1 MPTYKVLGMMS
12 GSSLD
17 GLDLSLCEL
26 NGSDGIW
33 TYDVL
38 SAETIDYPQKWKL
51 RLTNLVLQN
60 AITYLKTD
68 AYLGHY
74 WGELISDY
82 IERNNLASQVD
93 FIASHGQ
100 TIFHQPENGVTSQ
113 IGLGSAIAAKTG
125 LPVVC
130 DFRTND
136 VAYGGQGTPIV
147 PIGERLLFPDYKMFL
162 NLGGIANISVHSE
175 EKTIAYDICPVNIVL
190 NKLASELGHEIDM
203 NGENASR
210 GQINQE
216 LFDDLNQLWYYSKES
231 PKSLGGGWVSKVM
244 MPVVRRSYTS
254 IVDKLRTVTEHI
266 AYQIG
271 SDIKSLSESNSG
283 LTNKIMVTGGGAF
296 NSFLMDRMQEFSPLE
311 LEVPDSETIN
321 FKEAIVIALMG
332 ALRVE
337 NQVNCLGS
345 VTGAKI
351 DTVGGAIY
359 QGSNKTI

>member
-1 MPTYKVLGMMS
+1 MPTYNVLGMMS

-17 GLDLSLCEL
+17 GLDLALCKLEESE
-26 NGSDGIW
+26 GRW

-38 SAETIDYPQKWKL
+38 SAETIDYPHKWKL

-74 WGELISDY
+74 WGELVADY
-82 IERNNLASQVD
+82 VERNDLFNQID

-136 VAYGGQGTPIV
+136 IAHGGQGTPIV
-147 PIGERLLFPDYKMFL
+147 PIGERHLFTDHKMFL
-162 NLGGIANISVHSE
+162 NLGGIANISVHST
-175 EKTIAYDICPVNIVL
+175 EKAIAYDICPVNIVL
-190 NKLASELGHEIDM
+190 NKLASELGQEIDE
-203 NGENASR
+203 NGENAAAGNLSDSLLE
-210 GQINQE
+210 E
-216 LFDDLNQLWYYSKES
+216 LNGLWYYAKEH

-254 IVDKLRTVTEHI
+254 TVDKLRTVVEHI
-266 AYQIG
+266 ALQIG
-271 SDIKSLSESNSG
+271 SDINSLNENYPKLSTSV
-283 LTNKIMVTGGGAF
+283 LVTGGGSF
-296 NSFLMDRMQEFSPLE
+296 NSFLMERLAEYAALE
-311 LEVPDSETIN
+311 LVVPDIETVN

-337 NQVNCLGS
+337 NKVNCLCS
-345 VTGAKI
+345 VTGASV
-351 DTVGGAIY
+351 DTVGGVLY
-359 QGSNKTI
+359 QGLKKQI